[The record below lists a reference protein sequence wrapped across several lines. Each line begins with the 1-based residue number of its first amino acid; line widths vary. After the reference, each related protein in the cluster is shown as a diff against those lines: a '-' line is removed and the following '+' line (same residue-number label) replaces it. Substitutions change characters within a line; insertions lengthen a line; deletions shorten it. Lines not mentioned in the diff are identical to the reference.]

1 MDQVNAADQARDLAA
16 LFRNFALAVFSYRR
30 LHFAELSQTQRD
42 ELEDRGEA
50 LLDAADRF
58 TEAAIGATITA
69 VKDSLDQIAK
79 VTGDAKD
86 TLKTLNNVQ
95 QALAIVGAGLTLA
108 GAVMSGN
115 AGGVLSGLQGLVAA
129 VHPPDAEAKGSA
141 SS

>member
-50 LLDAADRF
+50 LLDTADRF
-58 TEAAIGATITA
+58 TEAAIGATLTS

-115 AGGVLSGLQGLVAA
+115 AGGVLSGVQGLVAT